1 MDYFYKKKSDLSKE
15 ELIAQIEKQI
25 SISLCIQAAAQITEA
40 VLLSRLYALKD
51 DKDGESEIIAG
62 VWIQSIGQTIEAL
75 AVSKELTTFNQDELR
90 ELQKIIISSD
100 FIQSIGAAIEGAGG
114 IKVLT
119 KTTESFIP

>member
-1 MDYFYKKKSDLSKE
+1 MDYFYKEKSDLSKE

-51 DKDGESEIIAG
+51 DKDGESEIVAG

-75 AVSKELTTFNQDELR
+75 AVSKELSTFNQDELR

-100 FIQSIGAAIEGAGG
+100 LIQSIGAAIEGAGG